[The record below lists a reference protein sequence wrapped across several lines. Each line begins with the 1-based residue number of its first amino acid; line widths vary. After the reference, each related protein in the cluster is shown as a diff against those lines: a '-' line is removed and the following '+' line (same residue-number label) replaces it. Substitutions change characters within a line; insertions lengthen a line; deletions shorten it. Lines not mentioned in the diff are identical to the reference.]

1 MKARS
6 TLEKARIINPIASDL
21 WVESIRVEQRAGNT
35 AMAKAL
41 LAKSLQTNSSS
52 GELWSLAILMDPRPQ
67 RKSRSADALKKCE
80 NDAHVVCTIAKLFW
94 SERKYDKARNWF
106 NRAIQTQSTLGD
118 TYCWFLKFEIMHG
131 TESTRLDVISKCQEA
146 EPKYGE
152 LWTGISKDVALS
164 LKHLEIKDLV
174 QLIAS
179 KLEND
184 L

>member
-1 MKARS
+1 
-6 TLEKARIINPIASDL
+6 
-21 WVESIRVEQRAGNT
+21 
-35 AMAKAL
+35 
-41 LAKSLQTNSSS
+41 
-52 GELWSLAILMDPRPQ
+52 
-67 RKSRSADALKKCE
+67 
-80 NDAHVVCTIAKLFW
+80 
-94 SERKYDKARNWF
+94 
-106 NRAIQTQSTLGD
+106 
-118 TYCWFLKFEIMHG
+118 MHG